1 MNYLTDRKRAAGLG
15 AAGAGTHHHWQMMGT
30 SIALVVL
37 VPLFV
42 VTFAIGLGG
51 TYEDV
56 IAYFARPVPAI
67 ITGLTLVVGLIHLK
81 SEDDEAI
88 VDYMHGTAQKLALKF
103 VAALSYTLIAAG
115 LFALVKLAL

>member
-1 MNYLTDRKRAAGLG
+1 MRYLTDRKRATGMG
-15 AAGAGTHHHWQMMGT
+15 SGREGTHHHWQMMGT

-37 VPLFV
+37 GPLFV

-81 SEDDEAI
+81 AEADEAI

>member
-56 IAYFARPVPAI
+56 IAFFARPVPAI
-67 ITGLTLVVGLIHLK
+67 ITGLKLVVGLIHLK
-81 SEDDEAI
+81 AEADEAI

>member
-30 SIALVVL
+30 SIALVGL

-51 TYEDV
+51 TYEGV
-56 IAYFARPVPAI
+56 IAFFARPVPAI

-81 SEDDEAI
+81 AEADEAI

>member
-1 MNYLTDRKRAAGLG
+1 MNYMTDRKRATGLG

-56 IAYFARPVPAI
+56 IAFFGRPVPAI
-67 ITGLTLVVGLIHLK
+67 ITGLSLVVGIIHLK
-81 SEDDEAI
+81 SEADEAI